1 MSSNPVF
8 GVLQPYTVTT
18 QLILYVR
25 SIWRSSSLQSVYVQI
40 SCIKCEPKL

>member
-8 GVLQPYTVTT
+8 GALQPYTVTT

-25 SIWRSSSLQSVYVQI
+25 PIWRGSSLQSLYV
-40 SCIKCEPKL
+40 

>member
-8 GVLQPYTVTT
+8 GMLHPYTMTT

-25 SIWRSSSLQSVYVQI
+25 PVWRSSSLQSVYV
-40 SCIKCEPKL
+40 